1 MTLNGWFVFGSFDT
15 RSLGVTVAPDD
26 LEQAPAREFQVIP
39 TPGRNGNILVD
50 NQKYPNVER
59 TYWVLIPANFATVYR
74 QLREALL
81 SVSGYARLTDAWNTD
96 EFYEAYVSADLGTT
110 VSRNRDMGK
119 VLVTF
124 SRKPQRF
131 LLSGEEHMTFWTGYT
146 PITNPTPFE
155 ARYSARL
162 AFNSSRTPGYVGG
175 LDIFELWPQVENM
188 RYFVTLLKEGVDSL
202 YEGATYVDIDT
213 ATRKVTS
220 DGPIQDLTSYIVV
233 AKSPPGTSTRSRCT
247 DFPSLPPLEAT
258 KFSIPD
264 SDYFYSNSSY
274 FVPRWYTI

>member
-15 RSLGVTVAPDD
+15 RSLGVTVVPDD

-59 TYWVLIPANFATVYR
+59 TYWVLIPANFASVYR

-96 EFYEAYVSADLGTT
+96 EFYEAYVSADLDTT

-131 LLSGEEHMTFWTGYT
+131 LVSGEEPIAFYPVSAIFTNQT
-146 PITNPTPFE
+146 PYESRALIHLIKKDSRSISSGTYIAGFNNR
-155 ARYSARL
+155 RYIVLYSP
-162 AFNSSRTPGYVGG
+162 S
-175 LDIFELWPQVENM
+175 
-188 RYFVTLLKEGVDSL
+188 GVDL
-202 YEGATYVDIDT
+202 LEEATYVDIDT
-213 ATRKVTS
+213 AARTITTDGIYPDITAYIKVSIGFQT
-220 DGPIQDLTSYIVV
+220 TVY
-233 AKSPPGTSTRSRCT
+233 AN
-247 DFPSLPPLEAT
+247 DFPSIHPGENLISLNT
-258 KFSIPD
+258 V
-264 SDYFYSNSSY
+264 YFDTTNSY
-274 FVPRWYTI
+274 VIPRWYTI